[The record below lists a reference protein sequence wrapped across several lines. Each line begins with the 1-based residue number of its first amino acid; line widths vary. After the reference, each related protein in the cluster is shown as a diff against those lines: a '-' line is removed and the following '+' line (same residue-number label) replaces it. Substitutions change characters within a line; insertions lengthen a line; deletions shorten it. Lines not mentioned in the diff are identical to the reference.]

1 MAINLVRGA
10 SVEISPER
18 SGGAYPEQV
27 ANFLPGMLESSDD
40 LFAAVNS
47 ERQLVAFN
55 AAFRGALTEITG
67 TPPQLDQNLEQLLA
81 NFPVLAN
88 TVIELCQRAF
98 DGEALRLP
106 MELLA
111 QDNQQRYFDA
121 SISPITDPDGTVLV
135 VAIAMR
141 DITDRRVT
149 EQRFQGVLEATP
161 DAMLVVYKGIIE
173 FVNSQL
179 ERMFGYAKGALLGL
193 PLERLVPERLRERHI
208 LQRVGYERN
217 SKTRPM
223 GSGLDLWGLKADG
236 SEFPVEI
243 SLSPLEISGEKRVI
257 AAVRDISAHRQTEE
271 DLRDESSDLRT
282 QLAMLQRRQDA
293 PSDLEVYRAGFD
305 KAAAA
310 MVHYGP
316 DCRIKRVNTYFCQL
330 VGYSREE
337 LTQLN
342 FSDITHADDVLL
354 NLDLDSKLLAG
365 AIDHYQVDKRLL
377 RKDRTVL
384 WVRLAVSLQRCAR
397 GKPEYFIGVA
407 EDISERKRTEE
418 ALREAQLRLTL
429 ATEIARVGYAELDL
443 ENRGTYLSSELKRQL
458 GYEDAEL
465 PSTFCEWS
473 RRLHPED
480 HERVT
485 KDILAAMEGP
495 GGGLDLE
502 YRLCHKDGSYHWFF
516 GRGVALEDFPGHAY
530 RVLLTQIDIT
540 ARRNSEK
547 LLREQTEELRL
558 ALRVGRS
565 GTFQWNV
572 QTREHRWY
580 DEMLALYGL
589 KPEEFGGRDEDWLD
603 CLLEEDRAAAM
614 AAVEVALRTGD
625 YVAEF
630 RIQRRNDEQ
639 IRWISARG
647 QVFFDEAGIAR
658 RMVGINV
665 DVTEERRVQGELEE
679 SKARLQGI
687 LNSLQEGVVVFDAEG
702 RVIDAN
708 PAALELLHYH
718 APEQIRRRVEEF
730 AESFEMFDLSDRLL
744 SVDEWPLS
752 RVLRG
757 ESFSDEELKVCRKD
771 HGDTLIASY
780 NGTPI
785 RDADG
790 NVTLGVLSLVDISE
804 RKRAERALQESERRL
819 ALALKASNTSVW
831 EVDIATQKLLPAE
844 DELFAML
851 GYTCEELGTV
861 GDWVALIHEE
871 DRPLINQMFEEIIQG
886 TRDGYQGTEVRY
898 RKKDGSWC
906 WILCQAMATDPDAHG
921 KVTRL
926 VGTHTDIQA
935 RKQAEERA
943 REASLHDP
951 LTALP
956 NRALIFEYGSRL
968 LAAAHRTRGHGA
980 VLFIDLDRF
989 KPINDQY
996 GHEVGDRVLQ
1006 EVGQRLKDCTRDEDL
1021 VGRLGGDEFVIILGH
1036 PDGHAHRA
1044 SAVAQHV
1051 VDSLRRP
1058 IAIDSIEV
1066 SITPSIGISFY
1077 PEHADNLEG
1086 LIHAADL
1093 AMYQVKQSGRAN
1105 YQIYTPELDRRA
1117 DEVYLLEVRL
1127 REALKYGRLVLHYQP
1142 VIDAKSGELIS
1153 AEALV
1158 RFADNDEGEVSG
1170 PAAFIPIAESAGLI
1184 GDLGEWVAIEACRQ
1198 HEAWRRE
1205 GMPVTIAINVS
1216 PLQFRQRGFPE
1227 RLGSIIAQAG
1237 IDPAA
1242 LQVEV
1247 TETTVM
1253 ESDDEASDILNRLKA
1268 LGVKIALDDFGTG
1281 YSSLSR
1287 LSRLPLDKLKVDQ
1300 SFVRG
1305 VDTDPASRAIT
1316 EAIIALGHNLKLDII
1331 GEGIESEAMLHYLEQ
1346 HGCDQVQG
1354 FLFSKPLPAS
1364 EFAQW
1369 HRQHHTPVV

>member
-1 MAINLVRGA
+1 MIMNLVRKGFA
-10 SVEISPER
+10 GISPER
-18 SGGAYPEQV
+18 AGGAYPEQT
-27 ANFLPGMLESSDD
+27 ASFLPGMLESSDD

-47 ERQLVAFN
+47 ERKLVAFN
-55 AAFRGALTEITG
+55 AAFRRALTEITG
-67 TPPQLDQNLEQLLA
+67 VSPQLDQKLEQLLA
-81 NFPVLAN
+81 GLPALAN
-88 TVIELCQRAF
+88 TVNELCQRAF
-98 DGEALRLP
+98 NGEALRLP
-106 MELLA
+106 LEVLVPESSPRL
-111 QDNQQRYFDA
+111 FDT
-121 SISPITDPDGTVLV
+121 SIGPISDPDGSVLV

-141 DITDRRVT
+141 DITDRRVA

-161 DAMLVVYKGIIE
+161 DAMLVVQQGVIE
-173 FVNSQL
+173 FANSQL
-179 ERMFGYAKGALLGL
+179 EHMFGYAKGGLLGL
-193 PLERLVPERLRERHI
+193 PIEHLMPERMRERHA
-208 LQRVGYERN
+208 LQRVGYERHSN
-217 SKTRPM
+217 TRPM

-243 SLSPLEISGEKRVI
+243 SLSPLEVAGEKLII
-257 AAVRDISAHRQTEE
+257 AAVQDISAHKRMEE
-271 DLRDESSDLRT
+271 DLRDESGDLRV
-282 QLAMLQRRQDA
+282 QLAMLQRRQEV

-310 MVHYGP
+310 LVHYGP
-316 DCRIKRVNTYFCQL
+316 DCRIMRVNDYFCQL
-330 VGYSREE
+330 LGYSREE
-337 LTQLN
+337 LTQLK
-342 FSDITHADDVLL
+342 FSDITHAGDVLV

-365 AIDHYQVDKRLL
+365 ALGHYQVDKRLL
-377 RKDRTVL
+377 RKDQTVL
-384 WVRLAVSLQRCAR
+384 WVRLAVSLQRCAK
-397 GKPEYFIGVA
+397 GKPQYFIGVA
-407 EDISERKRTEE
+407 EDISERKHTEE
-418 ALREAQLRLTL
+418 ALREAQLRLTM
-429 ATEIARVGYAELDL
+429 AAEMAGVGYAELDL
-443 ENRGTYLSSELKRQL
+443 ESKDTYLSSELKRQL

-485 KDILAAMEGP
+485 QCIQAATEEAGR
-495 GGGLDLE
+495 GLDLE
-502 YRLCHKDGSYHWFF
+502 YRLRHKDGSYHWFF
-516 GRGVALEDFPGHAY
+516 GRGVAFEDFPGHAY
-530 RVLLTQIDIT
+530 RLLLTQIDIT
-540 ARRNSEK
+540 VRRSSEK
-547 LLREQTEELRL
+547 MLREQTEELRL

-565 GTFQWNV
+565 GTFQWNA
-572 QTREHRWY
+572 QTHEHRWY

-589 KPEEFGGRDEDWLD
+589 KPDEFGGRDEDWLD

-614 AAVEVALRTGD
+614 AAVETALRTGE
-625 YVAEF
+625 YAAEF

-647 QVFFDEAGIAR
+647 QVFFDETGIAR

-687 LNSLQEGVVVFDAEG
+687 LNSLKEGVVVFDADG
-702 RVIDAN
+702 RVVDAN
-708 PAALELLHYH
+708 PAALKLMHYQ
-718 APEQIRRRVEEF
+718 APEEIKRRVSEF
-730 AESFEMFDLSDRLL
+730 ADTFELFDLGNRLL
-744 SVDEWPLS
+744 SVDEWPFC

-757 ESFSDEELKVCRKD
+757 ESVSDDELLVRRKD
-771 HGDTLIASY
+771 SGDAQIVSY
-780 NGTPI
+780 NGTPV
-785 RDADG
+785 RDGDG

-851 GYTCEELGTV
+851 GYTCDELGTV
-861 GDWVALIHEE
+861 ADWISLIHEE
-871 DRPLINQMFEEIIQG
+871 DQPLIKRMFDEIIQG
-886 TRDGYQGTEVRY
+886 TRDGYQGTELRY

-906 WILCQAMATDPDAHG
+906 WILCQAMATDPDAQG

-968 LAAAHRTRGHGA
+968 LAAAHRNHGRGA
-980 VLFIDLDRF
+980 VLFVDLDRF

-1044 SAVAQHV
+1044 SAVAKHV
-1051 VDSLRRP
+1051 LESLKRP
-1058 IAIDSIEV
+1058 IKVDAIEMAIS
-1066 SITPSIGISFY
+1066 PSIGISLF

-1093 AMYQVKQSGRAN
+1093 AMYRVKQSGRAN
-1105 YQIYTPELDRRA
+1105 YRVYTPELDRRA
-1117 DEVYLLEVRL
+1117 DKIYMLEVRL
-1127 REALKYGRLVLHYQP
+1127 REALKHGSLALHYQP
-1142 VIDAKSGELIS
+1142 VVDAKSGELVS

-1158 RFADNDEGEVSG
+1158 RLADDYEGEASG
-1170 PAAFIPIAESAGLI
+1170 PAVFIPVAESAGLI

-1198 HEAWRRE
+1198 HEAWRRQ
-1205 GMPVTIAINVS
+1205 GMSVTIAINVS

-1227 RLGSIIAQAG
+1227 RLGCIIAEAG

-1253 ESDDEASDILNRLKA
+1253 ESDDDASDILNRLKA

-1287 LSRLPLDKLKVDQ
+1287 LSRLPFDKLKVDQ

-1305 VDTDPASRAIT
+1305 IASDPASRAIT

-1331 GEGIESEAMLHYLEQ
+1331 GEGIESEEMLHYLEQ

-1369 HRQHHTPVV
+1369 HRQRHAH

>member
-1 MAINLVRGA
+1 
-10 SVEISPER
+10 
-18 SGGAYPEQV
+18 
-27 ANFLPGMLESSDD
+27 
-40 LFAAVNS
+40 
-47 ERQLVAFN
+47 
-55 AAFRGALTEITG
+55 
-67 TPPQLDQNLEQLLA
+67 
-81 NFPVLAN
+81 
-88 TVIELCQRAF
+88 
-98 DGEALRLP
+98 
-106 MELLA
+106 
-111 QDNQQRYFDA
+111 
-121 SISPITDPDGTVLV
+121 
-135 VAIAMR
+135 R
-141 DITDRRVT
+141 DV
-149 EQRFQGVLEATP
+149 
-161 DAMLVVYKGIIE
+161 
-173 FVNSQL
+173 
-179 ERMFGYAKGALLGL
+179 
-193 PLERLVPERLRERHI
+193 
-208 LQRVGYERN
+208 
-217 SKTRPM
+217 
-223 GSGLDLWGLKADG
+223 
-236 SEFPVEI
+236 
-243 SLSPLEISGEKRVI
+243 
-257 AAVRDISAHRQTEE
+257 SAHRQTED

-282 QLAMLQRRQDA
+282 QLVMLQRRQET
-293 PSDLEVYRAGFD
+293 PSDLEVYRASFD

-310 MVHYGP
+310 LIHYGP
-316 DCRIKRVNTYFCQL
+316 DCRILRVNGYFGRL
-330 VGYSREE
+330 LGYSPDE
-337 LTQLN
+337 LTQLK
-342 FSDITHADDVLL
+342 FSDITHADDLL
-354 NLDLDSKLLAG
+354 VNLDLDSKLLAG
-365 AIDHYQVDKRLL
+365 AIDHYHVDKRLL
-377 RKDRTVL
+377 RKDQALL
-384 WVRLAVSLQRCAR
+384 WVRLAVSLQRCAK
-397 GKPEYFIGVA
+397 GKPQYFIGVA

-429 ATEIARVGYAELDL
+429 ATEIACVGYAEFDL
-443 ENRGTYLSSELKRQL
+443 ENKGTFLSSELKRQL

-465 PSTFCEWS
+465 PSIFSEWS
-473 RRLHPED
+473 CRLHPDD

-485 KDILAAMEGP
+485 KDIQSVMKQPGSGLA
-495 GGGLDLE
+495 LE
-502 YRLCHKDGSYHWFF
+502 YRLRHKDGAYHWFF

-540 ARRNSEK
+540 VRRNSEK

-572 QTREHRWY
+572 QTREHHWY

-589 KPEEFGGRDEDWLD
+589 EPEEFGGRDEDWLD
-603 CLLEEDRAAAM
+603 CLLEEDRPTAM
-614 AAVEVALRTGD
+614 AAVETALRTGD
-625 YVAEF
+625 YAAEF

-665 DVTEERRVQGELEE
+665 DITEQRRVLDELEQN
-679 SKARLQGI
+679 KARLQGI
-687 LNSLQEGVVVFDAEG
+687 LNSLQEGVVVSDREG

-708 PAALELLHYH
+708 PAALDLLHYRSV
-718 APEQIRRRVEEF
+718 EEIRRPVAEF
-730 AESFEMFDLSDRLL
+730 AAAFELYDLGNRLL
-744 SVDEWPLS
+744 AVDEWPLC

-757 ESFSDEELKVCRKD
+757 ESFTDEELLVRRKD
-771 HGDTLIASY
+771 DGDALVVSY

-785 RDADG
+785 RDTDG
-790 NVTLGVLSLVDISE
+790 KVILGVLSLVDINE
-804 RKRAERALQESERRL
+804 RKRAERALLESERRL

-831 EVDIATQKLLPAE
+831 EVDIASQILLPAE
-844 DELFAML
+844 EGLFAML
-851 GYTCEELGTV
+851 GYTREELATV
-861 GDWVALIHEE
+861 ADWVALVHEE
-871 DRPLINQMFEEIIQG
+871 DRPLIHQMFQEIIQG
-886 TRDGYQGTEVRY
+886 TRDSYRGTELRY
-898 RKKDGSWC
+898 RRKDGSWC
-906 WILCQAMATDPDAHG
+906 WILCQAMAIDPDENG
-921 KVTRL
+921 KMTRL
-926 VGTHTDIQA
+926 VGTHTDIDA

-968 LAAAHRTRGHGA
+968 LAAAHRNHGRGA
-980 VLFIDLDRF
+980 VLFVDLDRF

-1006 EVGQRLKDCTRDEDL
+1006 EVGQRLRSCTRDEDL

-1036 PDGHAHRA
+1036 PDGHMHRA
-1044 SAVAQHV
+1044 SAVARHV
-1051 VDSLRRP
+1051 VDSLSLP
-1058 IAIDSIEV
+1058 IVVDALELSI
-1066 SITPSIGISFY
+1066 SPSIGISLY

-1105 YQIYTPELDRRA
+1105 FQVYTPELDRRA
-1117 DEVYLLEVRL
+1117 DEIYMLEVRL
-1127 REALKYGRLVLHYQP
+1127 REALKHGWLTLHYQP
-1142 VIDAKSGELIS
+1142 VVDAKSGKLIS

-1158 RFADNDEGEVSG
+1158 RFADDHGGEASG
-1170 PAAFIPIAESAGLI
+1170 PATFIPIAESAGMI
-1184 GDLGEWVAIEACRQ
+1184 GDLGEWVATEACRQ
-1198 HEAWRRE
+1198 HEVWRRQ

-1227 RLGSIIAQAG
+1227 RLGSIIAKAG

-1242 LQVEV
+1242 LQLEV

-1253 ESDDEASDILNRLKA
+1253 ESDEDARDILQRLKA

-1305 VDTDPASRAIT
+1305 IDSDPASRAIT

-1331 GEGIESEAMLHYLEQ
+1331 GEGIESEGMLRYLEQ

-1369 HRQHHTPVV
+1369 HRQHSMH